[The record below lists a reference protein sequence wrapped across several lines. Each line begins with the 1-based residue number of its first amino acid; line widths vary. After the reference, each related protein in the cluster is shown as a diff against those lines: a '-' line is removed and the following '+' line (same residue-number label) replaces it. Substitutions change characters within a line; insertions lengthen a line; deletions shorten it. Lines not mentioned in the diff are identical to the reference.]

1 MNEKWIFVFNKTK
14 REKLRVTL
22 QVIFLLQCIQQSAT
36 QIQLKGKTTS
46 FLQNFNVCWME
57 NVYKSKG
64 KLRFLQVHSNVIY
77 DVSMFH

>member
-36 QIQLKGKTTS
+36 QIQLKGKTTDPFYKISMYAGWKIYLYSS
-46 FLQNFNVCWME
+46 F
-57 NVYKSKG
+57 
-64 KLRFLQVHSNVIY
+64 
-77 DVSMFH
+77 